1 MGEVG
6 GRKSCGNLR
15 KIDHRGF
22 EAGLRGY
29 LLEVPR
35 VRQRIVTIAGGER
48 SVIGGEGRH
57 AKYPIEK
64 VSSGALPLFAD
75 LPPAPGLLQLL
86 RLPLRQQ

>member
-35 VRQRIVTIAGGER
+35 IRQRVVTLAGGGGER
-48 SVIGGEGRH
+48 SVIGV
-57 AKYPIEK
+57 K
-64 VSSGALPLFAD
+64 GAMQSIL
-75 LPPAPGLLQLL
+75 
-86 RLPLRQQ
+86 